1 MGADN
6 VDLMLSPLL
15 ALSRPLGLPLDSYDD
30 PYYGDPYYSDSTMD
44 PAATMGLFAAIM
56 GIYALMFVVIWLA
69 SGFAWAGLFGKAG
82 YPKWAAFVPFYNTW
96 IMVKIAGRPES
107 SFWLQFIPYA
117 GIYWSIIT
125 INDIAKSFGKDTA
138 YTVGLIFVPIVFA
151 SMLSYG
157 QAKYLGPAYISP
169 EQKMY
174 AQMHGQQYG
183 QPYAQ
188 QQYGQQPYGQD
199 PNAQY
204 GQQFQGQQPQSY
216 GQPQYGQPQYGQQDP
231 NPQYGQPQQGQQPQ
245 YGQPDPNQPP
255 YGSGPAQQP

>member
-6 VDLMLSPLL
+6 VETMLSSLL
-15 ALSRPLGLPLDSYDD
+15 ALPRPLGLPLNSYDD
-30 PYYGDPYYSDSTMD
+30 PYYGDPSYGDSTMD
-44 PAATMGLFAAIM
+44 PSATMGLFAVVM
-56 GIYALMFVVIWLA
+56 GIYALIFVVVWLA

-107 SFWLQFIPYA
+107 HFWFTLIPYFN
-117 GIYWSIIT
+117 IYMIIV
-125 INDIAKSFGKDTA
+125 IMNDVSKSFGKDTA

-157 QAKYLGPAYISP
+157 QAKYLGPSYVSP

-174 AQMHGQQYG
+174 AQQYG

-188 QQYGQQPYGQD
+188 QQYGQD

-204 GQQFQGQQPQSY
+204 GQQFPGQQPQSY
-216 GQPQYGQPQYGQQDP
+216 GQPPAPPAGQTQYNQPQYGQQDP
-231 NPQYGQPQQGQQPQ
+231 NAQ
-245 YGQPDPNQPP
+245 